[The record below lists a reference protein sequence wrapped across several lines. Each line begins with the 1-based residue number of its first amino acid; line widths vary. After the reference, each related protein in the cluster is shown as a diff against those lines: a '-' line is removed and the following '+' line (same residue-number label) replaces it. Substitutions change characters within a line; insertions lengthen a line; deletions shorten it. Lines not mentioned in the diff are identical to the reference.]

1 MVKFIVIAFRFFY
14 LFVFI
19 VRPGYLCIYIV
30 FIFMLVCY
38 NLSLSPSLFFVI
50 VSVCYVCRSGFKHL
64 HVVNSKLLKGDKLYS
79 WQKNLSG
86 NFRCFSSLKVMEY
99 FVQFAEEFKDEVGVH
114 RAPHP
119 TLLFKA
125 LLQVLNHREV

>member
-1 MVKFIVIAFRFFY
+1 MY
-14 LFVFI
+14 LSV
-19 VRPGYLCIYIV
+19 G
-30 FIFMLVCY
+30 MLVCY

-114 RAPHP
+114 RAPHS

-125 LLQVLNHREV
+125 LLQILNHREV

>member
-125 LLQVLNHREV
+125 LLQILNHREV